1 MELFISYDNKKCKNC
16 KYLKIRKK
24 FFSKEYTYRCGLQIS
39 GNLINIES
47 FYCYLYVPKEVNS
60 IDEI

>member
-24 FFSKEYTYRCGLQIS
+24 FFSKEYIYKCGLQIG
-39 GNLINIES
+39 GNLTNIKS
-47 FYCYLYVPKEVNS
+47 FYCYLYVPKGG
-60 IDEI
+60 

>member
-24 FFSKEYTYRCGLQIS
+24 FFSKEDAYKCSIQLMGEITNM
-39 GNLINIES
+39 NLV
-47 FYCYLYVPKEVNS
+47 YCKLYKPKELT